1 MEIKLIQDK
10 NYAKTWD
17 NFIIENSSPAAFLQS
32 WDWGSFK
39 INTQN
44 SINKTQEKKNLFR
57 YAIYNDNNELIAV
70 AQFIK
75 QRLPG
80 GKFYLN
86 CPKGPLVK
94 TQNSINNKQEIFKL
108 LENKI
113 KEICKQ
119 EKIVFFRIAP
129 PYSQKNKKTKK
140 QKNTFIKPKILT
152 NLKEPEKTLLL
163 DLQCPEDELLK
174 NMHHKTRYN
183 IRLAEKKNIKIRVG
197 NENDID
203 IFYDLLKETAKR
215 DKINIFNREYYN
227 KLLLN
232 PYSLLLIAEHDK
244 KPLSAIVVIGFGDTA
259 TYLYGAS
266 SNEHRNLMPNYLIQ
280 WYTIKW
286 AKQNGYK
293 YYDFWGINEKKWT
306 GVTRFKKGF
315 VSNKT
320 GKEIN
325 FIGTYDYLL
334 NKTWYN
340 IYKIGKLL
348 RH

>member
-39 INTQN
+39 ENA
-44 SINKTQEKKNLFR
+44 FR

-86 CPKGPLVK
+86 CPKGPIWKLEAGIWK
-94 TQNSINNKQEIFKL
+94 LEIFNLITNEIK
-108 LENKI
+108 KI
-113 KEICKQ
+113 AKQ

-129 PYSQKNKKTKK
+129 PYDHKNIKTKK

-163 DLQCPEDELLK
+163 DLQHSEDELLK

-215 DKINIFNREYYN
+215 DKINIFNKEYYN
-227 KLLLN
+227 KLLITNYKL
-232 PYSLLLIAEHDK
+232 PTTLFIAEHNN

-280 WYTIKW
+280 WHAIRW
-286 AKQNGYK
+286 AKQNKYK

-315 VSNKT
+315 VSDKT
-320 GKEIN
+320 SKEIN
-325 FIGTYDYLL
+325 FIGTFDCVL
-334 NKTWYN
+334 NKIWYN
-340 IYKIGKLL
+340 IYRLGKIIKF
-348 RH
+348 